1 MKKLFR
7 GLFLIAAISTLFV
20 GNVFADSFTPIDE
33 LDKLRGDI
41 LAYGNDTNYKGVEFE
56 YTEEKLLEELDEES
70 PIGTVIV
77 KLIKTD
83 GTEDVITPLEVYDSE
98 NSEADAT
105 VRIGTSGSKS
115 LFVSSEDVGYQEI
128 IDKRKEIS
136 DTLKSKK
143 VEQND
148 WKRFF
153 GEMKGNENDSKS
165 NGIRNIRGI
174 INRDISPS
182 LARGSEYMNRE
193 GAGVKDKINLILSVF
208 MWFLWVG
215 FLAFELING
224 ACILFPI
231 FRDKVTGDGTNIPWF
246 LTVNTKQRLANMEEE
261 PMKKWLT
268 NEVTRIAVFFLITI
282 GIFSGVFYLLI
293 EAIMNL
299 LPS

>member
-20 GNVFADSFTPIDE
+20 GNVFAAMITPSGE
-33 LDKLRGDI
+33 LDGLRGDVV
-41 LAYGNDTNYKGVEFE
+41 AYKAELGYKSIDIVYNENTDIQDMDEDSESGNVVV
-56 YTEEKLLEELDEES
+56 KLTKNDGSEDALEEIPVYRNQESSDGEEVRVD
-70 PIGTVIV
+70 IGSTAEGR
-77 KLIKTD
+77 LYTD
-83 GTEDVITPLEVYDSE
+83 QAGL
-98 NSEADAT
+98 
-105 VRIGTSGSKS
+105 
-115 LFVSSEDVGYQEI
+115 EI
-128 IDKRKEIS
+128 ITSKRNEIS
-136 DTLKSKK
+136 EILKSKK

-153 GEMKGNENDSKS
+153 GEMKDGK
-165 NGIRNIRGI
+165 NGIQNIRGI
-174 INRDISPS
+174 INADISPS
-182 LARGSEYMNRE
+182 LQKGSDYMNRE
-193 GAGVKDKINLILSVF
+193 GAGVKDKINLVLSVF

-231 FRDKVTGDGTNIPWF
+231 FRDKVTGDGTNVPWF

>member
-1 MKKLFR
+1 MKKLFKS
-7 GLFLIAAISTLFV
+7 LFLAVMISTLFV
-20 GNVFADSFTPIDE
+20 GNIFAETIIPSGE
-33 LDKLRGDI
+33 LDGLRGDVV
-41 LAYGNDTNYKGVEFE
+41 AYKS
-56 YTEEKLLEELDEES
+56 ELDYKSIDIAYNKKRPEDVDEDS
-70 PIGTVIV
+70 EVGTVIV
-77 KLIKTD
+77 KLIKKD
-83 GTEDVITPLEVYDSE
+83 G
-98 NSEADAT
+98 
-105 VRIGTSGSKS
+105 
-115 LFVSSEDVGYQEI
+115 SEDTLEEIPVYNNQESVDGEEVRVDIGSAEGGGRLYAGPDGLEI
-128 IDKRKEIS
+128 ITSKRNEIS
-136 DTLKSKK
+136 EILKSKK

-153 GEMKGNENDSKS
+153 GEMKSGD
-165 NGIRNIRGI
+165 NGIQNIRGI
-174 INRDISPS
+174 INADISPS
-182 LARGSEYMNRE
+182 LKKGSDYMNRE
-193 GAGVKDKINLILSVF
+193 GAGVKDKINLVLSVF

-293 EAIMNL
+293 EALMNL